1 MGPERLGW
9 SGLYQKFYLN
19 IAFITCIIIHLQQF
33 AWYTTVTAH
42 SMCNATKETLDKP
55 TQRQACSRSELRLP
69 IRRLSSRYY
78 TLCTVH
84 YTLVHSCTESSAAL
98 LHRCCGSKRDPSHMP
113 QCPFQANPNNS
124 WQQHTM
130 RYPLVSS
137 KLLDHNI
144 VT

>member
-1 MGPERLGW
+1 
-9 SGLYQKFYLN
+9 
-19 IAFITCIIIHLQQF
+19 
-33 AWYTTVTAH
+33 
-42 SMCNATKETLDKP
+42 MCKAATETLDKP
-55 TQRQACSRSELRLP
+55 TQRQACSGSELRLP

-98 LHRCCGSKRDPSHMP
+98 LHRCCGSKRDPSHMS

-137 KLLDHNI
+137 KLLDHDLVKPL
-144 VT
+144 VTWQTPMTLETFNCSCSDGLPGSRDKVPANKMN